1 MAALLNRRFG
11 LIDNWLRHIQD
22 VRLKHASLLESLPE
36 AGHPDTLCELNVI
49 EQVLNVCRST
59 VVQEAWERGQQLSVR
74 GWVYSLTDGLIRD
87 LQMSVASS
95 GETSEAFETA
105 LAALRTRA
113 MG

>member
-1 MAALLNRRFG
+1 MG

-22 VRLKHASLLESLPE
+22 VRLKHASLLESVAEASRPE
-36 AGHPDTLCELNVI
+36 ILRELNVI

-87 LQMSVASS
+87 LRMSVARPS
-95 GETSEAFETA
+95 ETTEAFATA
-105 LAALRTRA
+105 LEALRTRVF
-113 MG
+113 G